1 MTRHTEKVCASHP
14 ISLNITNDC
23 TTDIGY
29 SNAYLN
35 GREPVEVS
43 QDVAFNVIT
52 IKPGDKARWE
62 AHESQLRTC
71 SVASGKIEIK
81 IGTNKFGMGPNSVFI
96 IRPGETCVVTN
107 KLYVDATVHCTT
119 VKNYSLLS

>member
-1 MTRHTEKVCASHP
+1 MP
-14 ISLNITNDC
+14 
-23 TTDIGY
+23 TDIGY

-43 QDVAFNVIT
+43 EDISFNVLT

-81 IGTNKFGMGPNSVFI
+81 IGSKKFGAGPNSMFI
-96 IRPGETCVVTN
+96 IRPGETGVVTN
-107 KLYVDATVHCTT
+107 QMYNDATIHCTT

>member
-1 MTRHTEKVCASHP
+1 MLS
-14 ISLNITNDC
+14 NTNDC
-23 TTDIGY
+23 VIDIGY

-43 QDVAFNVIT
+43 QDVAFNVLT

-81 IGTNKFGMGPNSVFI
+81 IGANKFGMGPNSVFI
-96 IRPGETCVVTN
+96 IRPGEMCLVTN

-119 VKNYSLLS
+119 VKDYSLLS